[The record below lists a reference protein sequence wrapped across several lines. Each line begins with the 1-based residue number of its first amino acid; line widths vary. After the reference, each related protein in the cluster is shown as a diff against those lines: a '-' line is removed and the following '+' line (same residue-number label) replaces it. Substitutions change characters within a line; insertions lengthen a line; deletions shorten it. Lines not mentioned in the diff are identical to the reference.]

1 MKKIIR
7 RFNPHL
13 LLALAIALIY
23 HGSMGF
29 FTFKRTYDAY
39 VHIFFGDHYARSWF
53 DPWDYRWYTGFP
65 LTSYPPGSQQSIALL
80 SPFIGLQNGFIVVM
94 TFSIIF
100 VTIGVYRFSKLWVSE
115 EAAGYAALL
124 VVFAS
129 GIAETIHVFGQ
140 LPTMF
145 SLGFL
150 LNAIPYV
157 RHWLD
162 EGDLRSLLYA
172 WALNA
177 ATTAGHHVTTLFGA
191 IFFIAPL
198 IAGAII
204 DQFRRALPD
213 EPPQRPAHV
222 TRKNLRPLVIRRLR
236 RIVPIV
242 TRAAI
247 YGVGLIFALVIVVL
261 PYWLYSKNDPIT
273 QVPIP
278 HASRDSFI
286 VNTAAGLVFFI
297 IPWGLTLF
305 LLPYTFYKGLTT
317 KAWPI
322 ALSLAVCFFL
332 GTGGTTP
339 IPKMV
344 LGGAYYILTLDRF
357 TFWGTILSL
366 PLLGEFV
373 VSLRHRGLA
382 KYIREQLGDFTWR
395 TIQMV
400 LLVGYMVFSMFITN
414 LTQFRKFEPE
424 PIDDQPIL
432 NFIAKDQHSKWRFLT
447 LGFGDQMAWLSAQ
460 TTAQT
465 VDGNYHSARRLPEL
479 TSTPVERLEG
489 AKFRGI
495 PGIGSLQQFLAV
507 PEKYNLKFVFS
518 NDEFYDPLLYFSGWH
533 RLQRLENGIMVWQ
546 REDIPPIPEVI
557 PREQI
562 PVYQELLWG
571 LLPMTTI
578 FLALI
583 LLFLELSS
591 DYVSNLVT
599 YLGINKIFK
608 RLHIP
613 KLSLQRRVTSPT
625 EAISPTAPVLQRAL
639 RIPMLNI
646 PRLSLPTLSFAAYP
660 AGWGL
665 KTWALK
671 VWKNFDNRLLKMSQL
686 PELDDSPVS
695 RWQFWINWLH
705 AFPRPKPASPTR
717 RQIVSTLLALIIII
731 SGVSLVNWYLSLAR
745 TPAAV
750 VQAYYDDIDFRRYS
764 SAYARLDPQ
773 TRPSLD
779 QYQLQLSVTGGLLAS
794 YGKLNS
800 VTTKIISS
808 EANRVVLQ
816 ADTAWITA
824 LTEYD
829 NSEKLTLVQLDG
841 AWYIVPPSIDVSLP
855 PDQFFRRP
863 EVSWN
868 SQGRRK
874 VTTQTTAFADI
885 LDRPVLQILSARLVQ
900 VNGRY
905 SVVGE
910 LINTDDNPA
919 DVTVTAFLYDDA
931 GNTLSWYDA
940 QLVIMHTLLP
950 KEVTPFRV
958 DFEGV
963 AGTALGDAATAG
975 DFNPKAYSPI
985 NPIKPI
991 MSFNVYAKAV
1001 VTKSDLGRGL
1011 AAQNVRM
1018 VLGKDGNQHLTG
1030 ELLNNGTVEAMIP
1043 HILVTYYDASDHVVW
1058 VDDFFVPNSV
1068 RPQRTQPFDVTVTP
1082 AVNVKI
1088 LMDKGDLFSNVL
1100 QNDVSFN
1107 TAWSERV
1114 PTPSIPGYSYY
1125 RISVNYF
1132 ILGQ

>member
-1 MKKIIR
+1 MKKVIR

-13 LLALAIALIY
+13 LLALAIALVY
-23 HGSMGF
+23 HGGMAF

-39 VHIFFGDHYARSWF
+39 VHIFFADHYARSWF

-124 VVFAS
+124 AVFAS

-157 RHWLD
+157 RHYLD

-198 IAGAII
+198 IAGAVI

-213 EPPQRPAHV
+213 EPIQRPAQV
-222 TRKNLRPLVIRRLR
+222 TRQNLRPLIIRRLR

-247 YGVGLIFALVIVVL
+247 YGVGLVLALVIVVL

-286 VNTAAGLVFFI
+286 ANPNAGLVFFV
-297 IPWGLTLF
+297 IPWGLSIF
-305 LLPYTFYKGLTT
+305 VLPYAFYKGLTS

-322 ALSLAVCFFL
+322 ALSLAVCFGF

-339 IPKMV
+339 IPKIV

-382 KYIREQLGDFTWR
+382 KYIREQLGDFTWH

-400 LLVGYMVFSMFITN
+400 LLVGYLVFSMFILN
-414 LTQFRKFEPE
+414 LTQFRRFEPE
-424 PIDDQPIL
+424 PIDNQPIL
-432 NFIAKDQHSKWRFLT
+432 NFIAKDQHAKWRYLT

-460 TTAQT
+460 TTAMT

-533 RLQRLENGIMVWQ
+533 RVQRLENGIMVWQ

-557 PREQI
+557 PRQQI
-562 PVYQELLWG
+562 PVYQEILWG

-578 FLALI
+578 FLALTL
-583 LLFLELSS
+583 LLFELGS
-591 DYVSNLVT
+591 DYVTSLVSF
-599 YLGINKIFK
+599 LGIKKVLK
-608 RLHIP
+608 RIP
-613 KLSLQRRVTSPT
+613 KF
-625 EAISPTAPVLQRAL
+625 
-639 RIPMLNI
+639 RIPWLEKI
-646 PRLSLPTLSFAAYP
+646 
-660 AGWGL
+660 WG
-665 KTWALK
+665 TIDA
-671 VWKNFDNRLLKMSQL
+671 RLLKMSQL
-686 PELDDSPVS
+686 PIEDDSPVS
-695 RWQFWINWLH
+695 RWQVWINW
-705 AFPRPKPASPTR
+705 FQSIPRPKPASPTR
-717 RQIVSTLLALIIII
+717 RQIVSTLLALIIVI
-731 SGVSLVNWYLSLAR
+731 SAALLANWYFSLAR
-745 TPAAV
+745 TPSAV
-750 VQAYYDDIDFRRYS
+750 VQAYYDDIDFRRFS

-773 TRPSLD
+773 VRPSMD

-794 YGKLNS
+794 YGKLDS
-800 VTTKIISS
+800 VKTKIISS

-816 ADTAWITA
+816 ADTIWITA
-824 LTEYD
+824 LSEYYK
-829 NSEKLTLVQLDG
+829 SETLTLVQRDG
-841 AWYIVPPSIDVSLP
+841 IWYIVPPPTDVSLP

-863 EVSWN
+863 EMSWN

-874 VTTQTTAFADI
+874 VTTQTTSFGDI

-910 LINTDDNPA
+910 LINTDNNPA

-950 KEVTPFRV
+950 KEVTPFRI

-963 AGTALGDAATAG
+963 AGAVLGDAATAG

-985 NPIKPI
+985 NPNKPI
-991 MSFNVYAKAV
+991 ANFNVYAKAV
-1001 VTKSDLGRGL
+1001 VTKSDLDRGV
-1011 AAQNVRM
+1011 AAQNIRM
-1018 VLGKDGNQHLTG
+1018 VMGSDGNPHLTG

-1043 HILVTYYDASDHVVW
+1043 HMLVTYYDAADHVVW
-1058 VDDFFVPNSV
+1058 VDDLFVDSSV
-1068 RPQRTQPFDVTVTP
+1068 RPQRTQPFDLTVTP

-1088 LMDKGDLFSNVL
+1088 LMEKGDLYSNLL
-1100 QNDVSFN
+1100 QSEVNFN
-1107 TAWSERV
+1107 SAWSERIA
-1114 PTPSIPGYSYY
+1114 TPSIPGYSSY
-1125 RISVNYF
+1125 RISTNYF
-1132 ILGQ
+1132 ISSAQ

>member
-1 MKKIIR
+1 MKKVIR

-13 LLALAIALIY
+13 LLALAIALVY
-23 HGSMGF
+23 HGSMAF

-157 RHWLD
+157 RHYLD

-204 DQFRRALPD
+204 DQFRHALPD
-213 EPPQRPAHV
+213 EPLQRPAQV
-222 TRKNLRPLVIRRLR
+222 TRHNLRPLIIRRLR
-236 RIVPIV
+236 RIIPIV

-247 YGVGLIFALVIVVL
+247 YGVGLVLALVIVVL

-286 VNTAAGLVFFI
+286 ANPSAGLVFFI
-297 IPWGLTLF
+297 IPWGLSLF
-305 LLPYTFYKGLTT
+305 ILPYAFYKGLTT

-382 KYIREQLGDFTWR
+382 KYIREQLGDFTLR
-395 TIQMV
+395 AIQMV
-400 LLVGYMVFSMFITN
+400 LLVGYLVFSMFILN

-424 PIDDQPIL
+424 PIDNQPIL
-432 NFIAKDQHSKWRFLT
+432 NFIAKDQHTKWRYLT

-460 TTAQT
+460 TTAMT

-533 RLQRLENGIMVWQ
+533 RVQRLENGIMVWQ

-562 PVYQELLWG
+562 PVYQEILWG

-591 DYVSNLVT
+591 DYVSSLVT
-599 YLGINKIFK
+599 YLGIDKFIK
-608 RLHIP
+608 RLP
-613 KLSLQRRVTSPT
+613 KLRF
-625 EAISPTAPVLQRAL
+625 
-639 RIPMLNI
+639 
-646 PRLSLPTLSFAAYP
+646 PRLI
-660 AGWGL
+660 
-665 KTWALK
+665 KI
-671 VWKNFDNRLLKMSQL
+671 WKSFDNRLLKMSQL
-686 PELDDSPVS
+686 PSNDDSPVS
-695 RWQFWINWLH
+695 RWQVWINWYH

-717 RQIVSTLLALIIII
+717 RQIVSTLLALIIIL
-731 SGVSLVNWYLSLAR
+731 SVATLANWYLSLAR
-745 TPAAV
+745 TPSAV
-750 VQAYYDDIDFRRYS
+750 IQAFYDDIDFRRYS
-764 SAYARLDPQ
+764 SAYGRLDPQ
-773 TRPSLD
+773 VRPSFD

-794 YGKLNS
+794 YGKLDS
-800 VTTKIISS
+800 VKTKVISS

-816 ADTAWITA
+816 ADTVWITA
-824 LTEYD
+824 LSEYYKSD
-829 NSEKLTLVQLDG
+829 TLTLVQRDG
-841 AWYIVPPSIDVSLP
+841 TWYIVPPRADVSMP

-874 VTTQTTAFADI
+874 VTTQTTSFGDI

-910 LINTDDNPA
+910 LINTDNNPA

-950 KEVTPFRV
+950 KEVTPFRI

-963 AGTALGDAATAG
+963 AGAVLGDAATAG
-975 DFNPKAYSPI
+975 DFSPKAYSPI

-991 MSFNVYAKAV
+991 ASFNVYAKAV
-1001 VTKSDLGRGL
+1001 VTKSDLDRGL

-1018 VLGKDGNQHLTG
+1018 VLGKDGNPHLTG
-1030 ELLNNGTVEAMIP
+1030 ELLNNGTIEAMIP

-1058 VDDFFVPNSV
+1058 VDDLFVDNSV
-1068 RPQRTQPFDVTVTP
+1068 RPQRTQPFDMTITP
-1082 AVNVKI
+1082 AVNIKI
-1088 LMDKGDLFSNVL
+1088 LMEKGDLFSNAL
-1100 QNDVSFN
+1100 QNEVNFN
-1107 TAWSERV
+1107 STWSERV
-1114 PTPSIPGYSYY
+1114 ATPSIPGYSYY

>member
-1 MKKIIR
+1 MKQVIR

-13 LLALAIALIY
+13 LLALAIALVY
-23 HGSMGF
+23 HGGMAF

-53 DPWDYRWYTGFP
+53 DPWDYRWYTGFT

-94 TFSIIF
+94 TCSMLFVIIG
-100 VTIGVYRFSKLWVSE
+100 IYRFSKLWVSE

-124 VVFAS
+124 AVFAS

-162 EGDLRSLLYA
+162 EGDWKSLLYA

-198 IAGAII
+198 ILAAIV
-204 DQFRRALPD
+204 DQFRRPLPD
-213 EPPQRPAHV
+213 EPTQRPGQV
-222 TRKNLRPLVIRRLR
+222 TRENLRPLVMRRVR
-236 RIVPIV
+236 RIIPI
-242 TRAAI
+242 TSRAAI
-247 YGVGLIFALVIVVL
+247 YGVGLIMALFIVVL
-261 PYWLYSKNDPIT
+261 PYWLWSKADPIT

-286 VNTAAGLVFFI
+286 ANPNAGLVFFV
-297 IPWGLTLF
+297 IPWGLSL
-305 LLPYTFYKGLTT
+305 LALPYAFYKGLTT

-322 ALSLAVCFFL
+322 ALSLAVCFGL

-344 LGGAYYILTLDRF
+344 LSGAYYILTLDRF
-357 TFWGTILSL
+357 TFWGTILSM

-382 KYIREQLGDFTWR
+382 KYIREQLGDSAWR
-395 TIQMV
+395 AIQLS
-400 LLVGYMVFSMFITN
+400 LLLGYLVASIFILN
-414 LTQFRKFEPE
+414 LTQFRHFEPE
-424 PIDDQPIL
+424 PIDMQPIV
-432 NFIAKDQHSKWRFLT
+432 NFLQKDQHSNWRFLT

-460 TTAQT
+460 TMSMT

-533 RLQRLENGIMVWQ
+533 RVQRLENGIMVWQ
-546 REDIPPIPEVI
+546 REDIPPVPEVL
-557 PREQI
+557 PRQQI
-562 PVYQELLWG
+562 PVYQEILWG

-578 FLALI
+578 VIALT
-583 LLFLELSS
+583 LLFLELSAG
-591 DYVSNLVT
+591 YIERMVT
-599 YLGINKIFK
+599 FL
-608 RLHIP
+608 
-613 KLSLQRRVTSPT
+613 
-625 EAISPTAPVLQRAL
+625 
-639 RIPMLNI
+639 
-646 PRLSLPTLSFAAYP
+646 
-660 AGWGL
+660 GL
-665 KTWALK
+665 KTILMRVPKFRLPWVGRIWQKLDK
-671 VWKNFDNRLLKMSQL
+671 RLLDKSNL
-686 PELDDSPVS
+686 PEDDDSPVS
-695 RWQFWINWLH
+695 RWQVWINWYNN
-705 AFPRPKPASPTR
+705 FPRPKPASPTR
-717 RQIVSTLLALIIII
+717 RQLVSVLLALIGI
-731 SGVSLVNWYLSLAR
+731 VSLGLLANWYLSLAR
-745 TPAAV
+745 TPSAV

-773 TRPSLD
+773 VRPSLD
-779 QYQLQLSVTGGLLAS
+779 QYQLELSVTGGLLAS
-794 YGKLNS
+794 YGKLDS
-800 VTTKIISS
+800 VKTTILSS
-808 EANRVVLQ
+808 EPNRVQVQ
-816 ADTAWITA
+816 ADTVWITA
-824 LTEYD
+824 LSEYHK
-829 NSEKLTLVQLDG
+829 SESLTLVLRSG
-841 AWYIVPPSIDVSLP
+841 AWYIVPPGIDLSLP

-868 SQGRRK
+868 SQGRRQ
-874 VTTQTTAFADI
+874 VTTQTTSFGDI

-910 LINTDDNPA
+910 LINTDNVPA
-919 DVTVTAFLYDDA
+919 DVTVTAFLYDSA

-963 AGTALGDAATAG
+963 AGTALADAATAG
-975 DFNPKAYSPI
+975 DFAPKAFSPI
-985 NPIKPI
+985 TPTSPITG
-991 MSFNVYAKAV
+991 FNVYAKAV
-1001 VTKSDLGRGL
+1001 VTKSDLEREV
-1011 AAQNVRM
+1011 AAQDIHM
-1018 VLGKDGNQHLTG
+1018 VLGSDGKPHLVG
-1030 ELLNNGTVEAMIP
+1030 VLLNNGTIEAMIP
-1043 HILVTYYDASDHVVW
+1043 HMLVTFYDASDHVAW
-1058 VDDFFVPNSV
+1058 VDDLFVDSSI
-1068 RPQRTQPFDVTVTP
+1068 RPQRTQPFDLTITP
-1082 AVNVKI
+1082 VSDVKM
-1088 LMDKGDLFSNVL
+1088 LLDKGDLFSNIL

-1107 TAWSERV
+1107 SAWSERV
-1114 PTPSIPGYSYY
+1114 ATPYLPGYSAY

-1132 ILGQ
+1132 VLSAQ